1 MGDSQGGAQR
11 RVVRYRTLA
20 ELEADAQRLAEVPV
34 RTVGNWSY
42 GQILQHLAVVT
53 NCAFDGFG
61 FEAPWF
67 ARKLIAPWVKN
78 SLLTKPMSAGFKLPA
93 RARTLLPEDVP
104 LDEALDNL
112 RRALGRF
119 ASETPTARHPFL
131 GALASQEW
139 ESLALRHAELHM
151 SFVIPAEA

>member
-1 MGDSQGGAQR
+1 
-11 RVVRYRTLA
+11 
-20 ELEADAQRLAEVPV
+20 
-34 RTVGNWSY
+34 
-42 GQILQHLAVVT
+42 
-53 NCAFDGFG
+53 
-61 FEAPWF
+61 
-67 ARKLIAPWVKN
+67 
-78 SLLTKPMSAGFKLPA
+78 MSAGFKLPA